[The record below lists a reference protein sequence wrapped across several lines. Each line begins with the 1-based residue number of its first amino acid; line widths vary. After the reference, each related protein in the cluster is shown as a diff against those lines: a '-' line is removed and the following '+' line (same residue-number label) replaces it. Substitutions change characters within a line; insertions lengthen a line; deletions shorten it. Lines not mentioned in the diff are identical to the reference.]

1 MELTFDK
8 DKLLDYLKSF
18 YDLTHMR
25 IVIFDNDSNELC
37 SYPLGDSKICSVIQN
52 KLGLKNKCIES
63 NQNSFLE
70 CKKNNS
76 IAIYKCH
83 ASLIEA
89 TAVLK
94 SNGVILGYVMIGQRS
109 DIKDKKARY
118 EKMKDVLSYTN
129 DDLSKYKSLIYNIK
143 YKKDDEFKSAAKILE
158 ALTNYLML
166 ENYIYLNK
174 NDFKEKLEVFIRDNI
189 QKDINIDD
197 ICKYFC
203 CGRTKLYEDAKIY
216 LNMPIAKYITYY
228 RIDLAKKLL
237 LDSKYKIVDVANL
250 VGIEDYNY
258 FTKVFKKL
266 TYLTPSKY
274 KEKYSK

>member
-37 SYPLGDSKICSVIQN
+37 SYPFEDSKICSVIQN

-63 NQNSFLE
+63 NKNSFLE

-94 SNGVILGYVMIGQRS
+94 SNGIILGYVMIGQCS

-129 DDLSKYKSLIYNIK
+129 NDLNKYKSLIYNIK
-143 YKKDDEFKSAAKILE
+143 
-158 ALTNYLML
+158 
-166 ENYIYLNK
+166 
-174 NDFKEKLEVFIRDNI
+174 
-189 QKDINIDD
+189 
-197 ICKYFC
+197 
-203 CGRTKLYEDAKIY
+203 
-216 LNMPIAKYITYY
+216 
-228 RIDLAKKLL
+228 
-237 LDSKYKIVDVANL
+237 
-250 VGIEDYNY
+250 
-258 FTKVFKKL
+258 
-266 TYLTPSKY
+266 
-274 KEKYSK
+274 